1 MTDSNV
7 VFRVNATDAGDQRLA
22 VQIEVRAPFTSPS
35 LKLSFPR
42 WVPGSYFL
50 REPIQHVSH
59 LEAHDENGNRLK
71 VTRKDVDSIV
81 IKDIQSVESVRI
93 SYNLLCVDNTVR
105 SNHFDETHLHL
116 MPPFT
121 WFLPTSG
128 IDSHRMDQR
137 HRIEFTL
144 PPTWNVSTQ
153 LNLESMDKKDG
164 HQVHVF
170 SAEHRDA
177 LLDGIAECNSNEI
190 HRFKVGNRQHA
201 LHYWDAGGH
210 APNEIMLQRFI
221 QDMKNIIAEHH
232 ALFGP
237 LNESYHTI
245 LHLTDGG
252 RGGLEHT
259 NSQTSMVPRTSLQP
273 GNVEDYR
280 DLVSLFSHEYV
291 HQWNVKR
298 LRPKRFLDYDLQREV
313 NTDLLW
319 WFEGATSWIG
329 DIMCL
334 RSGAWSSEDYFADM
348 KRKLKRHHT
357 RSGSTCQALC
367 EASHE
372 AWIHLYRSH
381 SYSRETQISYYLEGE
396 LTMFALDAELRKR
409 SKGETGVCDLMLAL
423 YERHNIHVEDKTMR
437 GVQYN
442 DIRKALTSLKGGRRL
457 GAFLDRITKEAGNL
471 DLNKA
476 FSTFALN
483 YKPSDEPKR
492 KEGTERVVWEDFA
505 QGWLGVHVR
514 SQGNKLK
521 VTSHMQHSPAREQLQ
536 VGDEIIAIDG
546 IRVVNAEQLKTNLKG
561 KVGTSVRVIYARN
574 SVLQNLVLDVSLEPN
589 YPTVTTSDGNRLW
602 KSTIRSRQADSE

>member
-59 LEAHDENGNRLK
+59 LEAQDENGSRLK

-153 LNLESMDKKDG
+153 LNLESTDKKDG

-357 RSGSTCQALC
+357 RSGSRCQALC

-372 AWIHLYRSH
+372 AWIHLYRSNSH
-381 SYSRETQISYYLEGE
+381 SRETQISYYLEGE

>member
-1 MTDSNV
+1 MTGSNV
-7 VFRVNATDAGDQRLA
+7 VFRVDATDAGDQRLA
-22 VQIEVRAPFTSPS
+22 VQIEVNAPFTSPS

-59 LEAHDENGNRLK
+59 LEAFDENGNALK
-71 VTRKDVDSIV
+71 VLRKDVDSIL
-81 IKDIQSVESVRI
+81 IKDVQAVETVRI
-93 SYNLLCVDNTVR
+93 TYNLLCVDNTVR

-128 IDSHRMDQR
+128 IDGNRMDEN
-137 HRIEFTL
+137 HRIEFLL

-153 LNLESMDKKDG
+153 LNLETTKQTKSG
-164 HQVHVF
+164 LLHVF

-190 HRFKVGNRQHA
+190 HRFKVGNRDHS

-210 APNEIMLQRFI
+210 VPNDIMLQRFLN
-221 QDMKNIIAEHH
+221 DMKNIIAEHH

-237 LNESYHTI
+237 LSDSYHTI
-245 LHLTDGG
+245 LHLTDGA

-273 GNVEDYR
+273 GHVEDYR

-329 DIMCL
+329 DIICL
-334 RSGAWSSEDYFADM
+334 RSGAWSADDYFADM

-372 AWIHLYRSH
+372 AWIHLYRGNAH
-381 SYSRETQISYYLEGE
+381 SRETQISYYLEGE

-409 SKGETGVCDLMLAL
+409 SKGENGVCDLMLAL
-423 YERHNIHVEDKTMR
+423 YEKHNIHVEDEAMR

-442 DIRKALTSLKGGRRL
+442 DIRKTLTSLKGGRRL
-457 GAFLDRITKEAGNL
+457 GTLLDDITKEAGNL
-471 DLNKA
+471 DLNRA
-476 FSTFALN
+476 FSIFALN
-483 YKPSDEPKR
+483 YKPADEPTR
-492 KEGTERVVWEDFA
+492 KEGTESVVWQDFA

-521 VTSHMQHSPAREQLQ
+521 VTSHMQDSPVREQLQ
-536 VGDEIIAIDG
+536 VGDEIIAIDAV
-546 IRVVNAEQLKTNLKG
+546 RVVNADQLKSNLRG
-561 KVGTSVRVIYARN
+561 KVGTTVRVVFARN
-574 SVLQNLVLDVSLEPN
+574 SVLQNGVFDVSLEPN
-589 YPTVTTSDGNRLW
+589 YPTVTISEGNRLW
-602 KSTIRSRQADSE
+602 KATIRSLQDDSA

>member
-1 MTDSNV
+1 MTSSNV
-7 VFRVNATDAGDQRLA
+7 VFRVDATDAADQRLD
-22 VQIEVRAPFTSPS
+22 VEIEVSAPFLSS
-35 LKLSFPR
+35 SIKLSFPR

-59 LEAHDENGNRLK
+59 LKASDGNGNPLN

-81 IKDIQSVESVRI
+81 IKGVQSVDSVRI
-93 SYNLLCVDNTVR
+93 SYKLLCVENTVR
-105 SNHFDETHLHL
+105 SNHLDETHLHL

-128 IDSHRMDQR
+128 IDPKRMNMP
-137 HRIEFTL
+137 HRIEFLL
-144 PPTWNVSTQ
+144 PSAWNVSTQ
-153 LNLESMDKKDG
+153 MQLESCEKKG
-164 HQVHVF
+164 TAQRHTF
-170 SAEHRDA
+170 SAQHRDA
-177 LLDGIAECNSNEI
+177 LLDGIAECNANEI
-190 HRFKVGNRQHA
+190 HNFTVGDRKHT

-210 APNEIMLQRFI
+210 VPNEIMMTRFI

-232 ALFGP
+232 AIFGP
-237 LNESYHTI
+237 LSEPYSTI

-259 NSQTSMVPRTSLQP
+259 NSQTSMVPRSSLQP
-273 GNVEDYR
+273 GHVEDYR

-329 DIMCL
+329 DILCL

-357 RSGSTCQALC
+357 RSGSSCQALC

-381 SYSRETQISYYLEGE
+381 AYSRETQISYYLEGE

-409 SKGETGVCDLMLAL
+409 SKGETGVCDLMKHL
-423 YERHNIHVEDKTMR
+423 YEKHNIYVEDTSLR

-442 DIRKALTSLKGGRRL
+442 DIRKALTSLPGGRRL
-457 GAFLDRITKEAGNL
+457 GSFLDAITKEAGNL
-471 DLNKA
+471 DLDKA
-476 FSTFALN
+476 FSRFGLN

-492 KEGTERVVWEDFA
+492 KQGTETVVWENFA

-521 VTSHMQHSPAREQLQ
+521 VTSHMQESPVREQLQ
-536 VGDEIIAIDG
+536 VGDEIVAVDG
-546 IRVVNAEQLKTNLKG
+546 IRIVNAEQLKSNLKG
-561 KVGTSVRVIYARN
+561 KVGTTARVMYARN
-574 SVLQNLVLDVSLEPN
+574 SVMHDIVLNVSLEPN

-602 KSTIRSRQADSE
+602 KSTIRSRQTDSV